1 MPFMSNQTEIK
12 LPKWPFLL
20 GDVMLL
26 GLAYF
31 LYLHLRMPLGR
42 AEIWLFALVVVLG
55 AVLAVVPFLLEYRT
69 AMKMVEIGAM
79 THAMPQAKN
88 LEELA
93 GQIAAA
99 TAQWQGISEH
109 SSGAVNAAK
118 EIADRMTFEMTGF
131 SEFMKKVNDGEKA
144 NLRLEL
150 EKMRRAEGEWVQ
162 LVVRLL
168 DHTYAL
174 YLAAVRSGQT
184 NVIEQIT
191 QFQNACRDVTR
202 RAGLVAFAPA
212 AEEPFD
218 AKWHHS
224 TDSQAVSMADARVQE
239 TIATGYTYQGK
250 MIRPALVS
258 LQNPPPGGSEV
269 VADAPADGQAGRE
282 PVEEEQTLL

>member
-1 MPFMSNQTEIK
+1 MNSQTEIK

-20 GDVMLL
+20 GDVVLL

-31 LYLHLRMPLGR
+31 LYLHVRMPPGR
-42 AEIWLFALVVVLG
+42 WEIFWFVLVVVLG

-69 AMKMVEIGAM
+69 AVKMVEIGAM
-79 THAMPQAKN
+79 TYAMPQAKN

-93 GQIAAA
+93 AQIGAA
-99 TAQWQGISEH
+99 TAQWQGVSEH
-109 SSGAVNAAK
+109 SAGAVKAAQ
-118 EIADRMTFEMTGF
+118 EIANRMSAEMTGF
-131 SEFMKKVNDGEKA
+131 SEFMKKVNDGERA

-174 YLAAVRSGQT
+174 YQAAVRSGQT

-202 RAGLVAFAPA
+202 RAGLIAFAPA
-212 AEEPFD
+212 ANEPFD

-224 TDSQAVSMADARVQE
+224 TDSQAVSMSDARVRD

-250 MIRPALVS
+250 MVRPALVS
-258 LQNPPPGGSEV
+258 LQNPPPAGSE
-269 VADAPADGQAGRE
+269 AITEAPADGQPGHE
-282 PVEEEQTLL
+282 PLEEEQTLL